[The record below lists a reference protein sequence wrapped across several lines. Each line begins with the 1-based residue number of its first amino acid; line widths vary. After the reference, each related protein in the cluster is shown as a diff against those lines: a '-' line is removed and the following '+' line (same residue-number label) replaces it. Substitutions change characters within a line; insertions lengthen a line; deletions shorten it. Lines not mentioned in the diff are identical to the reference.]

1 MGKSYWT
8 LSCKVYLICHHL
20 FFLRCF
26 LLSRN
31 RSRHQKP
38 QKKDKHDRWPV
49 TAFFI
54 AFGLAIVLS
63 LFSETTLVGLPL
75 AIAVI
80 VLLLIVFIGIVAD
93 TLGTALAIEDVT
105 AYTAMA
111 SKKIRG
117 AKEAIRLIRNADRL
131 CNICNDIIGDICS
144 IVAGAMGVAI
154 IARLF
159 STAGEDRVFFYNVLL
174 SSLIS
179 GLTVFGKAIGK
190 KLALGRS
197 HEIVFQTAIIV
208 SWFHR

>member
-1 MGKSYWT
+1 MS
-8 LSCKVYLICHHL
+8 S
-20 FFLRCF
+20 
-26 LLSRN
+26 N
-31 RSRHQKP
+31 RHKRQKT
-38 QKKDKHDRWPV
+38 QKKDRHDSWPV

-63 LFSETTLVGLPL
+63 FFSETTLVGLPL
-75 AIAVI
+75 AVAVI

-105 AYTAMA
+105 AYSAMA

-154 IARLF
+154 IARIF
-159 STAGEDRVFFYNVLL
+159 TAAGENGLFVYNVLL

-190 KLALGRS
+190 KMALERS
-197 HEIVFQTAIIV
+197 HEIVFRTAKIV

>member
-1 MGKSYWT
+1 MSKD
-8 LSCKVYLICHHL
+8 
-20 FFLRCF
+20 
-26 LLSRN
+26 RN
-31 RSRHQKP
+31 KRQKQ
-38 QKKDKHDRWPV
+38 QKKDKHERWPV

-63 LFSETTLVGLPL
+63 FFSETTLVGLPL
-75 AIAVI
+75 AVAVI

-93 TLGTALAIEDVT
+93 MLGTAIAIENVT

-117 AKEAIRLIRNADRL
+117 AKEAIRLVRNADRIA
-131 CNICNDIIGDICS
+131 NVCNDIIGDICS

-154 IARLF
+154 VARLF
-159 STAGEDRVFFYNVLL
+159 SSAGENGMFFYHILL

-190 KLALGRS
+190 KLALERS
-197 HEIVFQTAIIV
+197 HDIVFRTARII

>member
-1 MGKSYWT
+1 MSKD
-8 LSCKVYLICHHL
+8 
-20 FFLRCF
+20 
-26 LLSRN
+26 
-31 RSRHQKP
+31 RSKRQKQ
-38 QKKDKHDRWPV
+38 QKKDKHERWPV

-63 LFSETTLVGLPL
+63 FFSETTLVGLPL
-75 AIAVI
+75 AAAVI

-93 TLGTALAIEDVT
+93 MLGTAIAIENVT

-117 AKEAIRLIRNADRL
+117 AKEAIRLVRNADRIS
-131 CNICNDIIGDICS
+131 NICNDIIGDICS

-154 IARLF
+154 VARLF
-159 STAGEDRVFFYNVLL
+159 SSAGENGMFLYNILL

-190 KLALGRS
+190 KLALERS
-197 HEIVFQTAIIV
+197 HDIVFQTARVI

>member
-1 MGKSYWT
+1 M
-8 LSCKVYLICHHL
+8 
-20 FFLRCF
+20 R
-26 LLSRN
+26 
-31 RSRHQKP
+31 
-38 QKKDKHDRWPV
+38 
-49 TAFFI
+49 
-54 AFGLAIVLS
+54 
-63 LFSETTLVGLPL
+63 
-75 AIAVI
+75 
-80 VLLLIVFIGIVAD
+80 
-93 TLGTALAIEDVT
+93 
-105 AYTAMA
+105 
-111 SKKIRG
+111 
-117 AKEAIRLIRNADRL
+117 KEAIRLIRNADRL

-197 HEIVFQTAIIV
+197 HEIVFQTAKIV